1 MGFETKVLNVV
12 DEVLGGQVF
21 AKFEYG
27 TLFVECT
34 PRQAAKLESALIESF
49 VCGVIVSAIEE
60 EFAFD
65 FV

>member
-1 MGFETKVLNVV
+1 MGFETKVLDIV
-12 DEVLGGQVF
+12 DEVLGVQVF

-34 PRQAAKLESALIESF
+34 PREATKLESAFNKALP
-49 VCGVIVSAIEE
+49 CGVIVSSIEG